1 MLGNL
6 TSVINA
12 IKPAVKSVP
21 TDDQPRNSKNYKFVE
36 KVAEANVKLTMQDIR
51 QKSPVLRE
59 MIDKSDVMLV
69 GAMLD
74 VSTGAI
80 TWY

>member
-1 MLGNL
+1 MLANL

-21 TDDQPRNSKNYKFVE
+21 SDGQPRNSKNYKFVE

>member
-36 KVAEANVKLTMQDIR
+36 KVAEANVKLTMQDLR

-59 MIDKSDVMLV
+59 MIDKGDVMLV